1 MEKEDKKEK
10 INEKKNE
17 EQSFK
22 KKTEWNKFKTTQK
35 IGKIYHAHKLEELIL
50 LIFPRHISQGN
61 VQI

>member
-22 KKTEWNKFKTTQK
+22 KKTEWNKFKTTK
-35 IGKIYHAHKLEELIL
+35 FH
-50 LIFPRHISQGN
+50 FSN
-61 VQI
+61 VIPVA